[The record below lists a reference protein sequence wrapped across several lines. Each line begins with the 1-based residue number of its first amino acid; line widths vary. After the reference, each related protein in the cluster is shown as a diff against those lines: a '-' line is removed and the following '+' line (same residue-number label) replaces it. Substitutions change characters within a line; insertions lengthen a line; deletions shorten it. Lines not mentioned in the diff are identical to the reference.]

1 MIRTITF
8 GVVAVAAA
16 PDVDAVMDRLAP
28 VLDKLKNL
36 DPKAFGT
43 LEHMV
48 GGVEHQQESK
58 ESFIQ
63 RHTGDADPSEVMD
76 RLAPVL
82 EKLKG
87 LDPKAFGALSGMM
100 DKAEAGSAKQSGES
114 FLQFLREDPEAVE
127 EKMEKLGPILEK
139 LKGLNPNLFS
149 GVANAA
155 ELVAKKADSSDSFL
169 QGPTISDPCS
179 TVTCGNLVCPTGF
192 TVETVPGHCCGYCV
206 NPNIKV
212 GKKITGPTGS
222 HGGKPS
228 PTCKD
233 VFCFPTLCEKETTAP
248 TTTNGLCC
256 PSCPK

>member
-1 MIRTITF
+1 MRCFVF
-8 GVVAVAAA
+8 GVVAVAGA

-36 DPKAFGT
+36 DPKAFGS

-48 GGVEHQQESK
+48 GGVEHQEEK
-58 ESFIQ
+58 NSFLQ
-63 RHTGDADPSEVMD
+63 RHDVDPSDVMD

-87 LDPKAFGALSGMM
+87 LDPKAFGALNNMM
-100 DKAEAGSAKQSGES
+100 DKAETTSGKSADSYS
-114 FLQFLREDPEAVE
+114 FMQYVKEDPEDVE

-139 LKGLNPNLFS
+139 LKGLNPNMFG

-155 ELVAKKADSSDSFL
+155 ELVAKKASQEDSFL

-179 TVTCGNLVCPTGF
+179 TVKCGNLVCPTGF
-192 TVETVPGHCCGYCV
+192 LIENVKGHCCPYCT

-222 HGGKPS
+222 HGGKAS
-228 PTCKD
+228 VTCPD
-233 VFCFPTLCEKETTAP
+233 VFCFPTLCSTDTTAP

-256 PSCPK
+256 PTCPK